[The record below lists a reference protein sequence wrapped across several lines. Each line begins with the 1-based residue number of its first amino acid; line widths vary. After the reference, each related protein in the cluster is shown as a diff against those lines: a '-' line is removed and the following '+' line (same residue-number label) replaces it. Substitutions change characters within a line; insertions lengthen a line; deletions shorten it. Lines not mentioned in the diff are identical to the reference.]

1 MKICGGSG
9 NIIKEL
15 CGSCSGEGRSQGES
29 TETLD
34 IPAGVS
40 EGNYIPLRGKGNAGR
55 RGGDSGDVLVVIEEK
70 EHPLFIRDNDDV
82 LFEFNDGDRRIQR
95 NFSIKTDSI
104 EVIIDF
110 LLRHGISN
118 NSNYPG
124 RDRYL
129 TKRLNT
135 YDEKQKTII
144 G

>member
-1 MKICGGSG
+1 MLNLNLLSLLWQINMSRNKIKTPSYF
-9 NIIKEL
+9 IK
-15 CGSCSGEGRSQGES
+15 R
-29 TETLD
+29 
-34 IPAGVS
+34 
-40 EGNYIPLRGKGNAGR
+40 LRDNGFVVIKLFSVYGKGDPR
-55 RGGDSGDVLVVIEEK
+55 RWTVMVNPSFDSVLITCYTNK
-70 EHPLFIRDNDDV
+70 ESLDDV

-110 LLRHGISN
+110 LLRHSISN